1 MENNGMNLFFEIDQN
16 NIKMKIRHN
25 KIKKNVKSFNDLI
38 HKYYDIVLTNT
49 LTRANYILL
58 SLKRCRSLLTE

>member
-25 KIKKNVKSFNDLI
+25 KIKKNVKSFNDVI